1 MKSNG
6 NRKSLIIF
14 QTSYFCRKRLQSQ
27 HFWNTDSPNSIRM
40 RIRLFRK
47 AEEVEREYVEKRQE
61 ILRVLRAA
69 KGRAETKKTSVKK
82 TKFQL
87 DKALAGYL

>member
-1 MKSNG
+1 
-6 NRKSLIIF
+6 
-14 QTSYFCRKRLQSQ
+14 
-27 HFWNTDSPNSIRM
+27 M